1 MSENAIV
8 GEVRV
13 PRGTIAGVVSATQTL
28 IGHLN
33 HEACLVGAIV
43 TAYSS
48 GGVKYEGDYEVT
60 PTVDGLELNTKDKY
74 MSDDVTI
81 RAIPFY
87 EVSNT
92 SGGNTV
98 YIAGEI
104 EME

>member
-1 MSENAIV
+1 MSAFVGKAIPQTSTIV
-8 GEVRV
+8 GCL
-13 PRGTIAGVVSATQTL
+13 SNTQS
-28 IGHLN
+28 
-33 HEACLVGAIV
+33 LVGELTYEAHLTGSLA

-48 GGVKYEGDYEVT
+48 AGVKYDGDYEVT
-60 PTVDGLELNTKDKY
+60 PTVEGMELNTKDRY
-74 MSDDVTI
+74 MVDDVKI
-81 RAIPFY
+81 NAIPFF